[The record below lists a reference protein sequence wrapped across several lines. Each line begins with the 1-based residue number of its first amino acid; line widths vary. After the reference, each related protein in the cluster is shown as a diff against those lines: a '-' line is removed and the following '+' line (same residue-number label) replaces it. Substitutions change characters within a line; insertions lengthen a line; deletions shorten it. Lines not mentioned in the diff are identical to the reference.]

1 MHIERAGIA
10 DAQAILDLQKL
21 AYLQEAAIYDGYSIA
36 PLQQTLAEME
46 EDVRRQ
52 VVLKAVVDGRIVGS
66 VRGLASGDTCYVG
79 RLIVHPDHQNQG
91 IGRRLLAEIEAC
103 CPAMRRYEL
112 FTGHRSEKNL
122 YLYDRQGYR
131 PLRTERV
138 NDRLTLVFLEKTNLA
153 RGCEDH
159 SSTLRPSTY
168 R

>member
-21 AYLQEAAIYDGYSIA
+21 AYLQEAAIYDDYSIA
-36 PLQQTLAEME
+36 PLRQTLAEME

-52 VVLKAVVDGRIVGS
+52 VVLKAVVDGNIVGS

-91 IGRRLLAEIEAC
+91 IGRRLLTEIEAM
-103 CPAMRRYEL
+103 CPAVRRYEL

-122 YLYDRQGYR
+122 HLYDRQGYR
-131 PLRTERV
+131 PLRTERID
-138 NDRLTLVFLEKTNLA
+138 DRLTLVFLEKTNPA
-153 RGCEDH
+153 RQREDR
-159 SSTLRPSTY
+159 SSTVRPNTY